1 MLQPSND
8 QGRFPM
14 DTTLVQGRDDA
25 DLDSDRNLAEPYAI
39 AKHIGSRVR
48 MRRMRLGLS
57 QQELA
62 DRIGL
67 SWQQVQKY
75 EHGVNRLA
83 GSRLWD
89 ISCALECPVE
99 WFFEGLQHDAAN
111 GGNGSVNGEGKTGE
125 ETMPDEEAEL
135 LVRAYWAIDDSKIRN
150 RFRALLD
157 TISGVS
163 SADA

>member
-1 MLQPSND
+1 
-8 QGRFPM
+8 M
-14 DTTLVQGRDDA
+14 DTTLVQGRDDSSV
-25 DLDSDRNLAEPYAI
+25 LDSDSNLAEPYAI

-83 GSRLWD
+83 GKADTAIYDGSW
-89 ISCALECPVE
+89 VE
-99 WFFEGLQHDAAN
+99 WGADPALPIE
-111 GGNGSVNGEGKTGE
+111 TG
-125 ETMPDEEAEL
+125 PAKP
-135 LVRAYWAIDDSKIRN
+135 R
-150 RFRALLD
+150 
-157 TISGVS
+157 
-163 SADA
+163 

>member
-1 MLQPSND
+1 
-8 QGRFPM
+8 
-14 DTTLVQGRDDA
+14 
-25 DLDSDRNLAEPYAI
+25 
-39 AKHIGSRVR
+39 
-48 MRRMRLGLS
+48 MRLGLS

-99 WFFEGLQHDAAN
+99 WFFEGLQHENNGAN
-111 GGNGSVNGEGKTGE
+111 VEGIKNGDEQ
-125 ETMPDEEAEL
+125 MPDEEAEL

-157 TISGVS
+157 TISGIGGP
-163 SADA
+163 DA

>member
-1 MLQPSND
+1 
-8 QGRFPM
+8 M
-14 DTTLVQGRDDA
+14 DTTLVQGRDDSSV
-25 DLDSDRNLAEPYAI
+25 LDSDSNLAEPYAI

-99 WFFEGLQHDAAN
+99 WFFEGLQHEGGAAN
-111 GGNGSVNGEGKTGE
+111 GEAIKNGDEQ
-125 ETMPDEEAEL
+125 MPDEEAEL

-157 TISGVS
+157 TISGINN
-163 SADA
+163 ADA

>member
-1 MLQPSND
+1 
-8 QGRFPM
+8 M
-14 DTTLVQGRDDA
+14 DTTLVQGRDDSSV
-25 DLDSDRNLAEPYAI
+25 LDGDSNLAEPYAI

-99 WFFEGLQHDAAN
+99 WFFEGLQHEGAT
-111 GGNGSVNGEGKTGE
+111 NGEAIKNGDE
-125 ETMPDEEAEL
+125 QMPDEEAEL

-157 TISGVS
+157 TISGVN
-163 SADA
+163 SAEA

>member
-1 MLQPSND
+1 
-8 QGRFPM
+8 M
-14 DTTLVQGRDDA
+14 DTTLVQGRDDSA
-25 DLDSDRNLAEPYAI
+25 IVDGDSNLAEPYAI

-48 MRRMRLGLS
+48 TRRMRLGLS

-99 WFFEGLQHDAAN
+99 WFFEGLQHES
-111 GGNGSVNGEGKTGE
+111 NGSNVEGIKNGDEQ
-125 ETMPDEEAEL
+125 MPDEEAEL

-157 TISGVS
+157 TISGVGGP
-163 SADA
+163 DA